1 MENKHAHGL
10 VKVPGAA
17 EILGLSKHTIRRYVL
32 ERKIPFIKLGNAV
45 RFDPNELAQYINE
58 RRVAAAK

>member
-1 MENKHAHGL
+1 MENTHAHGL

-45 RFDPNELAQYINE
+45 RFDPDELSHYINE
-58 RRVAAAK
+58 RRVPAN